1 MYAMVLTPLIVLRCP
16 ACRTSFLLSTRS
28 FRPTSRARRFGKFVM
43 YLTKNK
49 CENLHVFGIFPI
61 ILALM
66 LIHQLLQSCNIH
78 RCSFSLHI
86 RKELKKMAKRT
97 EPQVSTMPKGQV
109 FRQSAKRRNDD
120 TQAEKIQSKKVSV
133 SKKPKLENTSGKKE
147 DPVSKKDSIAE
158 NKSQPKKS
166 ILKNG
171 SQQKEPVK
179 SIIKGKQENNH
190 DLVLP
195 KDTTPKKGKGKAIE
209 KSRVSSTKRSPVK
222 DTPLPRT
229 FRVITGSY
237 ERLLF
242 GFQVKMEAHG
252 ELSSQAT
259 FTPMFSF
266 AAHTS
271 CITAVAAAGVDSK
284 WLATGAGDETVRV
297 WDLRK
302 RKEVG
307 GLTGHGG
314 TIHSLSFPSRTYLLS
329 ADSSGL
335 INLYRTRDWALLKTL
350 RGHTGRVNACQAH
363 PSGKVALSVGQDGM
377 LRMWDL
383 MRGKGAGAVRLYLG
397 MSEDD
402 SGSSSNRTKEEPLD
416 VQWSPDGSR
425 FLVMGRTEISIYT
438 TDMKKL
444 ACVIVRRDDP
454 KHKFGSVAWLDASTI
469 LAGTESGTVNT
480 YRINKEALIGPIDQL
495 IGHENRVK
503 AIRSVR
509 IQPAT
514 AQHPITLVI
523 TASSDGKLRIFDC
536 TDLIEKAAD
545 QKPDQPHQREA
556 IGTHNT
562 GGARLTSLD
571 VVGGSGVRT
580 GATDSKGTDI
590 EDDDDDEEEEE
601 FSQEEEEDS
610 DFNSDLDEA
619 ESGGELDEAEL
630 QELNNLLDLLDEA
643 KAQGL
648 DVEGLS
654 EFEDGDEEEID
665 EDEEEAEEE
674 EEDE

>member
-1 MYAMVLTPLIVLRCP
+1 
-16 ACRTSFLLSTRS
+16 
-28 FRPTSRARRFGKFVM
+28 
-43 YLTKNK
+43 
-49 CENLHVFGIFPI
+49 
-61 ILALM
+61 
-66 LIHQLLQSCNIH
+66 
-78 RCSFSLHI
+78 
-86 RKELKKMAKRT
+86 
-97 EPQVSTMPKGQV
+97 MPKGQV
-109 FRQSAKRRNDD
+109 FRQSAKRRKDD
-120 TQAEKIQSKKVSV
+120 TPTEKTDSKKQSL
-133 SKKPKLENTSGKKE
+133 SKKPKLDNTKTKKE
-147 DPVSKKDSIAE
+147 TTPNKKES
-158 NKSQPKKS
+158 SQEGKPKS

-171 SQQKEPVK
+171 PQKKEPVK
-179 SIIKGKQENNH
+179 TAMKQKQDDSN
-190 DLVLP
+190 DLALP
-195 KDTTPKKGKGKAIE
+195 KDAAAKKGKGKAAE
-209 KSRVSSTKRSPVK
+209 KSKAPSEATLKAVK
-222 DTPLPRT
+222 QPLKESPLPRT
-229 FRVITGSY
+229 FRIITGSY

-314 TIHSLSFPSRTYLLS
+314 TIHSLSFPSRTYLIS

-397 MSEDD
+397 MSEEDA
-402 SGSSSNRTKEEPLD
+402 GSSSHRTKEEPLD

-454 KHKFGSVAWLDASTI
+454 KHKFGSVAWLDTKTI
-469 LAGTESGTVNT
+469 LAGTESGTVDT
-480 YRINKEALIGPIDQL
+480 YRINKDALVGPIDQL

-509 IQPAT
+509 IQPTT
-514 AQHPITLVI
+514 APQPLTLVV
-523 TASSDGKLRIFDC
+523 TASSDGKLRVFDC
-536 TDLIEKAAD
+536 SDLVEKAID
-545 QKPDQPHQREA
+545 EKPEEPHQKEP
-556 IGTHNT
+556 IGTHST

-580 GATDSKGTDI
+580 AATDSKETDV
-590 EDDDDDEEEEE
+590 EDEDDDEEEE
-601 FSQEEEEDS
+601 FSGDGDS
-610 DFNSDLDEA
+610 DIDSDLDGA
-619 ESGGELDEAEL
+619 ESEGELDEAEM
-630 QELNNLLDLLDEA
+630 QELNDLLDLLDEA

-654 EFEDGDEEEID
+654 EFEDEGEDEID
-665 EDEEEAEEE
+665 EEEEAEEE
-674 EEDE
+674 DDE

>member
-1 MYAMVLTPLIVLRCP
+1 
-16 ACRTSFLLSTRS
+16 
-28 FRPTSRARRFGKFVM
+28 
-43 YLTKNK
+43 
-49 CENLHVFGIFPI
+49 
-61 ILALM
+61 
-66 LIHQLLQSCNIH
+66 
-78 RCSFSLHI
+78 
-86 RKELKKMAKRT
+86 
-97 EPQVSTMPKGQV
+97 MPKGQV
-109 FRQSAKRRNDD
+109 FRQSAKRRKDD
-120 TQAEKIQSKKVSV
+120 TQSEKIDSKKESL
-133 SKKPKLENTSGKKE
+133 PKRVKLDNTKTKKE
-147 DPVSKKDSIAE
+147 KETTVSKKDIVQE
-158 NKSQPKKS
+158 EKPKS
-166 ILKNG
+166 ILKKAP
-171 SQQKEPVK
+171 QKTEPVK
-179 SIIKGKQENNH
+179 PTLKQKKDEN
-190 DLVLP
+190 DESSLT
-195 KDTTPKKGKGKAIE
+195 KDTAAKKGKGKANE
-209 KSRVSSTKRSPVK
+209 KSKASSNTTTKSSKAPAK
-222 DTPLPRT
+222 ESPLPRT
-229 FRVITGSY
+229 FRIITGSY

-271 CITAVAAAGVDSK
+271 CITAVSAAGVDSK

-314 TIHSLSFPSRTYLLS
+314 TIHSLSFPSRTYLIS

-402 SGSSSNRTKEEPLD
+402 AGSSSHRTKEEPLD

-480 YRINKEALIGPIDQL
+480 YRIKKDALVGPIDQL

-509 IQPAT
+509 IQPTT
-514 AQHPITLVI
+514 APQPLTLVV

-536 TDLIEKAAD
+536 TDLVGKTVDEK
-545 QKPDQPHQREA
+545 PEEPNQREP

-580 GATDSKGTDI
+580 GATDSKETDV
-590 EDDDDDEEEEE
+590 EDDDDDEEEE
-601 FSQEEEEDS
+601 FSEEED
-610 DFNSDLDEA
+610 DDVDSDLDDA
-619 ESGGELDEAEL
+619 ESGGELDEAEM
-630 QELNNLLDLLDEA
+630 QELNDLLDLLDEA

-654 EFEDGDEEEID
+654 EFEDEGEDEID
-665 EDEEEAEEE
+665 EEEEAEEE
-674 EEDE
+674 DDE

>member
-1 MYAMVLTPLIVLRCP
+1 MV
-16 ACRTSFLLSTRS
+16 
-28 FRPTSRARRFGKFVM
+28 
-43 YLTKNK
+43 
-49 CENLHVFGIFPI
+49 
-61 ILALM
+61 
-66 LIHQLLQSCNIH
+66 
-78 RCSFSLHI
+78 
-86 RKELKKMAKRT
+86 KRT
-97 EPQVSTMPKGQV
+97 QPQPVSVMPKGQV
-109 FRQSAKRRNDD
+109 FRQSAKKRKDD
-120 TQAEKIQSKKVSV
+120 TTSEKTDSKKANL
-133 SKKPKLENTSGKKE
+133 SKKPKLDDTNLRKETVANKKVKVQQGKL
-147 DPVSKKDSIAE
+147 
-158 NKSQPKKS
+158 QPQKS

-171 SQQKEPVK
+171 AQHKEPVVK
-179 SIIKGKQENNH
+179 TAIKQKQDVNI
-190 DLVLP
+190 DTTLP
-195 KDTTPKKGKGKAIE
+195 KDTATKKGKGRAIE
-209 KSRVSSTKRSPVK
+209 KSKSSSDATAKIVKESPM
-222 DTPLPRT
+222 PRT
-229 FRVITGSY
+229 FRIITGSY

-314 TIHSLSFPSRTYLLS
+314 TIHSLSFPSRTYLIS

-383 MRGKGAGAVRLYLG
+383 MRGKGAGAVKLYLG
-397 MSEDD
+397 ISEDD
-402 SGSSSNRTKEEPLD
+402 LGSSKNRTKEEPLD

-444 ACVIVRRDDP
+444 ASVIVRRDDP
-454 KHKFGSVAWLDASTI
+454 KHKFGSVAWLDTNTI
-469 LAGTESGTVNT
+469 LAGTESGTVDT

-509 IQPAT
+509 IQPTSAT
-514 AQHPITLVI
+514 QPLTLVV

-536 TDLIEKAAD
+536 TDLVQNTADEK
-545 QKPDQPHQREA
+545 PTEPHQREA

-580 GATDSKGTDI
+580 GATDSKGTDA
-590 EDDDDDEEEEE
+590 EDDDDEEEE
-601 FSQEEEEDS
+601 FSADEES
-610 DFNSDLDEA
+610 DINSDLDRA
-619 ESGGELDEAEL
+619 ESEGELDEAEM
-630 QELNNLLDLLDEA
+630 QELNDLLDLLDEA

-654 EFEDGDEEEID
+654 EFEDGDAEDLSDEDEEEID
-665 EDEEEAEEE
+665 EEEEAEEE
-674 EEDE
+674 DDE